1 MKRIVLVMVFMMAIT
16 AVFAQKSMRQTAS
29 NYLKSGELD
38 KALTAINEC
47 IQDPSTAQDAR
58 AWFIRGNIYLEISN
72 SKDEKYKALDPDP
85 ITKALDSYKKANEYD
100 TKKEYTEDI
109 FQKLNWQRNNYF
121 NAAVD
126 AYNKKSYK
134 EAMQD
139 FENAAAALSI
149 VNVPDTLSLFY
160 AAACAGL
167 ANDKEK
173 AKQYF
178 IQLIKLNYNS
188 PAVYIALSDIYRN
201 EKDSTNALK
210 IIREGQKRYPGD
222 LKLLLG
228 ETNVYL
234 TFNNT
239 DKALKYLKYAIDKD
253 STNATVFFALGTI
266 YDNLSND
273 TTKTEAQ
280 RSETFQ
286 QAINAYQKALQL
298 NTEYFDANYNLG
310 ALYVN
315 KAAGINDVA
324 NKLPL
329 DAEAQY
335 NKLKAEAD
343 ALLEKATP
351 YLEKASELQP
361 TDLNT
366 LYSLKQIYARENKVD
381 KLKEVNAKLDALQ
394 KK

>member
-1 MKRIVLVMVFMMAIT
+1 MVFMMAIT